1 MPMSERDELSALAE
15 TWLGIA
21 DMSQLSLAAARM
33 RRRRQRMLFVGEL
46 FGALS
51 MLAFAAWFWL
61 AGDGPVF
68 RTAAALF
75 VAAAVLTV
83 VFAARAR
90 TGLGR
95 WADWTPQGVLA
106 FRLRECELA
115 IAYAKWQLG
124 GCALL
129 IAFAAFVWLA
139 AVREWDV
146 LPPGFHYI

>member
-1 MPMSERDELSALAE
+1 RDPWHCPGHGAHPAAAGEGKTQGAVVPMSERDELSALAE

-21 DMSQLSLAAARM
+21 DMSQLSLPAARM

-95 WADWTPQGVLA
+95 WA
-106 FRLRECELA
+106 
-115 IAYAKWQLG
+115 
-124 GCALL
+124 
-129 IAFAAFVWLA
+129 
-139 AVREWDV
+139 
-146 LPPGFHYI
+146 